1 MHVMH
6 KAQLR
11 APDLGLKHY
20 PASGNDEMGE
30 IEQAENLLCG
40 DSSEIARGFIGDD
53 ERGISDNRA
62 GDGDT
67 LCCWPPESAFMR
79 QDSQG
84 QTE

>member
-6 KAQLR
+6 IAQLR

-30 IEQAENLLCG
+30 IEQAKNLLCG

-67 LCCWPPESAFMR
+67 LLLAAGKRVHAP
-79 QDSQG
+79 G
-84 QTE
+84 

>member
-1 MHVMH
+1 
-6 KAQLR
+6 
-11 APDLGLKHY
+11 
-20 PASGNDEMGE
+20 MGE

-53 ERGISDNRA
+53 ERGTVIIALAMATR
-62 GDGDT
+62 
-67 LCCWPPESAFMR
+67 CCWPPESAFMR